1 MKFITAETSN
11 SDSLK
16 IFISE
21 SHSPNGPIGVIH
33 IYHGLA
39 EHFGRYKETSK
50 YFNSIGYHVVGIDHI
65 GHGDWIKSGALPGFF
80 AKDNGWNLVIDN
92 METAFKEIQK
102 TYQELP
108 HYILAHS
115 MGTWLTLSLLQRNI
129 SPAKVILSAS
139 SKLSVVQLK
148 LQKFIIKILKF
159 FQGPQSPS
167 YFSDFLTTKKF
178 NAQFKP
184 NRTTHD
190 WLSNNHKSV
199 DAYIKDPLCGFV
211 PTNQMYEDLAGGVIK
226 AFSHEQML
234 EVDINLPI
242 LLIAGSED
250 PVGENG
256 KGVHALKVFL
266 SKYNKSIQLE
276 LLPELRHEI
285 LNETNNEH
293 VFKSIEKF
301 LNS

>member
-92 METAFKEIQK
+92 METAFKEILK

-108 HYILAHS
+108 LYILEN
-115 MGTWLTLSLLQRNI
+115 L
-129 SPAKVILSAS
+129 V
-139 SKLSVVQLK
+139 SV
-148 LQKFIIKILKF
+148 F
-159 FQGPQSPS
+159 
-167 YFSDFLTTKKF
+167 
-178 NAQFKP
+178 
-184 NRTTHD
+184 
-190 WLSNNHKSV
+190 
-199 DAYIKDPLCGFV
+199 
-211 PTNQMYEDLAGGVIK
+211 
-226 AFSHEQML
+226 
-234 EVDINLPI
+234 
-242 LLIAGSED
+242 
-250 PVGENG
+250 
-256 KGVHALKVFL
+256 
-266 SKYNKSIQLE
+266 
-276 LLPELRHEI
+276 
-285 LNETNNEH
+285 
-293 VFKSIEKF
+293 
-301 LNS
+301 